1 MNPEVLESLDE
12 TKEELKRADHLLF
25 VSLKYTRTV
34 DVIKNVLNRLVSVY
48 EKGVD
53 TLLDLA
59 LEEKK
64 LSKVPVAVN
73 LKAKAVLEVYAS
85 RELESFIN
93 FYLMLRRI
101 NRSFFERRE
110 EYRRHVAMVVYLDDM
125 NVVEIGTDELYE
137 FFRKTTEFIEL
148 LEEFIYDS
156 N

>member
-148 LEEFIYDS
+148 LEEFIYES